1 MRTTSAIAVALA
13 AALAGCDLNA
23 TAEADSVCVT
33 ENAVSSPIT
42 TSSAVVV
49 SDLTVPLK
57 ASYDLGPTVPN
68 LQKEGVT
75 ANLHAQSL
83 SLTSPEDIDLSGIDH
98 FAVTLTA
105 TGQPDVVF
113 TYAKAADATAPI
125 HRLVATPATA
135 VNLVD
140 YLQGGRKI
148 TLGSPQVSG
157 RLPDGTWTPAVRT
170 CAGTKIDVDYLKA
183 AGL

>member
-1 MRTTSAIAVALA
+1 MRTTSALAVALA
-13 AALAGCDLNA
+13 AALAGCGLNA

-33 ENAVSSPIT
+33 ENAVSAPIT
-42 TSSAVVV
+42 TTAVVV

-75 ANLHAQSL
+75 ADLHAQSL
-83 SLTSPEDIDLSGIDH
+83 SLTSPEGIDLSGIDH

-105 TGQPDVVF
+105 AGQPDVVF
-113 TYAKAADATAPI
+113 TYAKPADATTPI
-125 HRLVATPATA
+125 TRLVATPATA
-135 VNLVD
+135 VNLMD
-140 YLQGGRKI
+140 YLQGGRTI
-148 TLGSPQVSG
+148 TLGNPRVSG
-157 RLPDGTWTPAVRT
+157 RLPSGTWTPAVRT